1 VKRAETWKYLFVV
14 SIRARKALA
23 LLNHRLKREIFMPWM
38 YILECADGSYYVG
51 STTDLNRRLQEHQS
65 GLGAKYTSRRLA
77 VKLVYGEEYD
87 RVADAYFR
95 EKQVQGWSRAKREA
109 LIKGEY
115 ETLPALAKKKFKKD
129 DESVVE

>member
-1 VKRAETWKYLFVV
+1 
-14 SIRARKALA
+14 
-23 LLNHRLKREIFMPWM
+23 M

-51 STTDLNRRLQEHQS
+51 STTDLNRRISEHQE
-65 GLGAKYTSRRLA
+65 GLGAKYTSRRLP

-87 RVADAYFR
+87 RVADAYYR

-115 ETLPALAKKKFKKD
+115 ETLPALAKKKFIKP
-129 DESVVE
+129 VVE

>member
-1 VKRAETWKYLFVV
+1 
-14 SIRARKALA
+14 
-23 LLNHRLKREIFMPWM
+23 MPWM

-51 STTDLNRRLQEHQS
+51 STTDLDRRLQEHQS
-65 GLGAKYTSRRLA
+65 GLGAKYTSRRLP

-87 RVADAYFR
+87 RVADAYYR

-115 ETLPALAKKKFKKD
+115 ETLPALAKKKFDQMKG
-129 DESVVE
+129 SVVE